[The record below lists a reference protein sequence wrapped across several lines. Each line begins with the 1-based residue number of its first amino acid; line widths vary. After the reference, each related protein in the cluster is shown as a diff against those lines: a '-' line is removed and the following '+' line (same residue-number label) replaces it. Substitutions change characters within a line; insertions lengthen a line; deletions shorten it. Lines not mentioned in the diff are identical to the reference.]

1 VQTQDSDRSLSP
13 PGDGE
18 AVTPALVL
26 AAVVLVA
33 MLIGGNFT
41 ALKYALDHT
50 GPFMLASMRTILG
63 GSFLLALAFLRGE
76 RFPTDRAVLGRILV
90 VSLSITT
97 LSSGLLVFGVNRVP
111 AGFGSLMSS
120 TMPLFTAC
128 LSVFMLRTTI
138 GRLGGL
144 GLVVGFVGT
153 AVLASPALDGD
164 ARLLGVIALF
174 SSALAWAF
182 GTVFMKWKDF
192 SAVTP
197 IMLVGVQLMM
207 SSAVLLPFA
216 LIVEGVGDTDWSL
229 GLLIPVLYAGIPAM
243 AVTFTL
249 IATVVRRATPT
260 QAASTAYMIPLF
272 GVFFGWLIRDE
283 VLGGVELIGG
293 ALIVVGVS
301 IVVTAG
307 NPSRRAPSGQGQ
319 ARQGRALRAPSDRA
333 GRTPR

>member
-1 VQTQDSDRSLSP
+1 MTNSTSSQQQ
-13 PGDGE
+13 
-18 AVTPALVL
+18 ATPAVVL
-26 AAVVLVA
+26 GAVVLVA

-41 ALKYALDHT
+41 ALKFALDHT
-50 GPFMLASMRTILG
+50 GPLLLAAMRTVLG
-63 GSFLLALAFLRGE
+63 GTFLLTLALLRGE
-76 RFPTDRAVLGRILV
+76 RFPTDRTILGRILV

-97 LSSGLLVFGVNRVP
+97 MSSALLVFGVSRVP
-111 AGFGSLMSS
+111 AGFASLMSS

-128 LSVFMLRTTI
+128 LSVFLLRTTI
-138 GRLGGL
+138 SRLGAL

-153 AVLASPALDGD
+153 GVLASPALEGD
-164 ARLLGVIALF
+164 ARLVGVFALLV
-174 SSALAWAF
+174 SALAWAF

-197 IMLVGVQLMM
+197 IMLVGVQLLM
-207 SSAVLLPFA
+207 SAAMLLPFA
-216 LIVEGVGDTDWSL
+216 LIVEGTGDTDWSL
-229 GLLIPVLYAGIPAM
+229 GLFVPLVYAGIPAN

-283 VLGGVELIGG
+283 VLGLVEVLGG
-293 ALIVVGVS
+293 ALIIVGVS

-307 NPSRRAPSGQGQ
+307 APG
-319 ARQGRALRAPSDRA
+319 RQTTRVLASAD
-333 GRTPR
+333 